1 MRIFKLGARL
11 GAIAELV
18 PPGVKLYDV
27 GTDHARLPVYLI
39 YGGRI
44 QQAVASDVA
53 EGPLAAA
60 RVTAGRF
67 GADSVMS
74 FVLCDGVPPEAES
87 DAGCI
92 VIAGMGGETI
102 QGILA
107 RAPWALQE
115 NRLLILEP
123 QSKQEEL
130 RRWLYAQN
138 CGIRSEHLVR
148 DAGRIYPILC
158 AGGSV
163 CREPDFADFKLGH
176 WPPETRDDLFFAY
189 LDAQILKIDRAIA
202 GLENSQ
208 IQENLERLAQ
218 LRILRS
224 QLMTLESRK

>member
-1 MRIFKLGARL
+1 MLRL
-11 GAIAELV
+11 SPRLSAIAELV
-18 PPGVKLYDV
+18 PPQSKIADIGA
-27 GTDHARLPVYLI
+27 DHGYLSI
-39 YGGRI
+39 YLAMHKQPESVIAADIR
-44 QQAVASDVA
+44 QA
-53 EGPLAAA
+53 PLASAA
-60 RVTAGRF
+60 QHVHEAGLTDKISLR
-67 GADSVMS
+67 
-74 FVLCDGVPPEAES
+74 LCDGLEGIKPDEA
-87 DAGCI
+87 DVI
-92 VIAGMGGETI
+92 IIAGMGGETI